1 MIEIIIIVLVLYVV
15 FYVKNADRKKSR
27 EQDPAKRMAARERA
41 AGRRKPKA
49 SAIPNRPRTKRK
61 KQEPEVSELQPDTRR
76 KSCTYE
82 AAYSKGKPSR
92 IGMRGDYETS
102 IPSGM
107 KRVICSYCGAENFVP
122 AESHEHYHC
131 FFCWEKL

>member
-1 MIEIIIIVLVLYVV
+1 MIEIIIIILVLYVV
-15 FYVKNADRKKSR
+15 FYVKNANQKRNR
-27 EQDPAKRMAARERA
+27 EQGPVKSMAARERA

-49 SAIPNRPRTKRK
+49 SAVPNKPRVNRK
-61 KQEPEVSELQPDTRR
+61 MQEPETPGLQPDTGK

-92 IGMRGDYETS
+92 IGMRGDYETN

-107 KRVICSYCGAENFVP
+107 KKVVCSYCGAENFVP
-122 AESHEHYHC
+122 AGSHEHYHC

>member
-49 SAIPNRPRTKRK
+49 ST
-61 KQEPEVSELQPDTRR
+61 
-76 KSCTYE
+76 
-82 AAYSKGKPSR
+82 
-92 IGMRGDYETS
+92 
-102 IPSGM
+102 
-107 KRVICSYCGAENFVP
+107 
-122 AESHEHYHC
+122 
-131 FFCWEKL
+131 